1 MWRRSRGWRRHR
13 GWRRSREWCAPQR
26 RGVSL
31 FEAIAALAI
40 VGATSVG
47 ALAVAGA
54 GVRTAEQAQRVHEVQ
69 ALVREQ
75 LVRLELARDEE
86 LLALPD
92 SLAAGRFAPPFDAY
106 HWEMDARPDRRYAG
120 LFTIELVVHWPDGAF
135 ATQSAI
141 YRRPPMRAMD
151 GE

>member
-1 MWRRSRGWRRHR
+1 MWRRDRGRPM
-13 GWRRSREWCAPQR
+13 SR

-54 GVRTAEQAQRVHEVQ
+54 GVRTAGQARRVHEVQ

-75 LVRLELARDEE
+75 LARLDLARDEE
-86 LLALPD
+86 LLVLPD
-92 SLAAGRFAPPFDAY
+92 SLAAGQFAPPFDEYRWQA
-106 HWEMDARPDRRYAG
+106 ESRPDRRYAG
-120 LFTIELVVHWPDGAF
+120 LFTIEIVVSWPDGAF
-135 ATQSAI
+135 ATTSAI
-141 YRRPPMRAMD
+141 YRRPVMRVLE
-151 GE
+151 GP